1 MKKYTLPYRKAEANE
16 DSIISVI
23 NQMIED
29 YKDDINLSDF
39 NVRTGFSDDDVITGK
54 ISVTIT
60 YFK

>member
-1 MKKYTLPYRKAEANE
+1 MKKHTLPYRKAEANE
-16 DSIISVI
+16 ESIISVI

-39 NVRTGFSDDDVITGK
+39 NVRTGFMDDDVITDK